1 MRMLTVTMIA
11 LIGGLVGGLVLSEII
26 GAIGILLLDRAV
38 GIKFLPLYLA
48 VACAGAA
55 PIMDHM
61 VRRRSR

>member
-1 MRMLTVTMIA
+1 MRMVTVTMIA

-26 GAIGILLLDRAV
+26 GVIGILLLDRAV
-38 GIKFLPLYLA
+38 GITFLPLYLA

-55 PIMDHM
+55 PIVDLL